1 MFGTQALKSRETQRS
16 LTRLV
21 PVQRQVPSD
30 TLPRTSRH
38 LPVLSRGLSGCCP
51 PTEPVKTHWP
61 AQGLPWASDRSLGPA
76 SDGRGWPAAR
86 AAEGEVGPTPESPA
100 PLRGL
105 GTAQTLAAAQPPVV
119 LSCRTLSLGFL
130 IIFFLLSHALPL
142 PPSPPHMKMP
152 GKTVPSRGLSQAH
165 PRPRP
170 PRCPDQPSLNPG
182 DLSPLLTRQ
191 PPPQ

>member
-21 PVQRQVPSD
+21 PVQRQAPSD

-86 AAEGEVGPTPESPA
+86 AAAGEVGPTPASPA

-130 IIFFLLSHALPL
+130 IIFFAKPRPAPPPL
-142 PPSPPHMKMP
+142 PAPHEDARQNCAQQGPQPGTPSPPPPAVP
-152 GKTVPSRGLSQAH
+152 GPAL
-165 PRPRP
+165 P
-170 PRCPDQPSLNPG
+170 
-182 DLSPLLTRQ
+182 
-191 PPPQ
+191 

>member
-21 PVQRQVPSD
+21 PVQRQAPSD

-51 PTEPVKTHWP
+51 PTEPTTHWP

-76 SDGRGWPAAR
+76 SDGRGWPAAW
-86 AAEGEVGPTPESPA
+86 AAAGEVGPTPASPA

-119 LSCRTLSLGFL
+119 LVLSCRTLSLGFL
-130 IIFFLLSHALPL
+130 IIFFAKPRPAPPPL
-142 PPSPPHMKMP
+142 PAPHENARQNCAQQGPQPGTPSPPPPAVP
-152 GKTVPSRGLSQAH
+152 GPAL
-165 PRPRP
+165 P
-170 PRCPDQPSLNPG
+170 
-182 DLSPLLTRQ
+182 
-191 PPPQ
+191 